1 MRAAWTPSP
10 ELLQRP
16 ALRSALLFLDFFLI
30 ILAYYQVKPASRSL
44 FLEYA
49 DAKDLPYLWMASATL
64 LLILMPLYER
74 LLKKYTRLN
83 IVLGT
88 CGAVLV
94 LLVLFRIL
102 LLRPDLPVAIGFYI
116 LVDVFSVV
124 LVEQFWSLTNS
135 VYRSSDGRRWY
146 GLIASGGLVGGLV
159 GGLAA
164 GWLVSATPLT
174 TADLLL
180 VSAGIIGL
188 MMWLTRRLARH
199 GFYDEAPA
207 AYVQEAYAAD
217 VWSAVRSSRYLAL
230 IAVMLLLSQI
240 CEPIVEYQFMHLV
253 EQNYTDK
260 DARTAF
266 LSSFLSLLSGLALL
280 TNLAV
285 TPLLLRHLG
294 IGAGVLAQPVLLGL
308 SALGFAFEPRLW
320 VAGAMKLCDR
330 ALAYSINRTAREL
343 LYVWVDA
350 ATIYRAKAWID
361 MVGYRG
367 FKIAGSLTILLL
379 TQWLPWKVSNAG
391 LSWAVVAM
399 CAGWIVAGV
408 YIVRRLLP
416 ELIVRA
422 QRGAA
427 PVHSNAAASRPED
440 SMPPALAM
448 APRRAQVPEDLVPP
462 ALAMARRRTV
472 VVAEDHEQLAL
483 LLRLVLEGWGFT
495 VIVATDGRTV
505 QQRVETQAPPDLALL
520 DIMLPH
526 VDGFELVDLIRARPE
541 WHDVPIIMLTGRTGE
556 REINR
561 ALAAGAN
568 DYMIKPFDLDELK
581 ARIWRLLPRDA
592 APVGA
597 ES

>member
-1 MRAAWTPSP
+1 MRTAPATGPRH
-10 ELLQRP
+10 RP
-16 ALRSALLFLDFFLI
+16 AVRSILLFLDFFLI

-49 DAKDLPYLWMASATL
+49 DAGHLPYLWTASAVL
-64 LLILMPLYER
+64 LLSLMPLYGR
-74 LLKKYTRLN
+74 LLKKYSRLD

-88 CGAVLV
+88 CGVVML

-102 LLRPDLPVAIGFYI
+102 LERPGLPTAIGFYL
-116 LVDVFSVV
+116 LVDIFSVV

-135 VYRSSDGRRWY
+135 VFRSADGRRWY

-164 GWLVSATPLT
+164 SGLVSATPLT
-174 TADLLL
+174 TEDLLL

-188 MMWLTRRLARH
+188 VMWLTLRLARH

-207 AYVQEAYAAD
+207 AQLRQADAVD
-217 VWSAVRSSRYLAL
+217 VWTTVRNSRYLTL

-253 EQNYTDK
+253 EQTYADR
-260 DARTAF
+260 DVRTAY
-266 LSSFLSLLSGLALL
+266 LSGFLSLLSGVALF

-285 TPLLLRHLG
+285 APLLLRG
-294 IGAGVLAQPVLLGL
+294 FGVGAGILAQPVLLGL
-308 SALGFAFEPRLW
+308 SAMGFAFEPRLGM
-320 VAGAMKLCDR
+320 AGVMKISDR

-367 FKIAGSLTILLL
+367 FKIAGSLIILLL
-379 TQWLPWKVSNAG
+379 TQWLPWQVGDAG

-399 CAGWIVAGV
+399 CTGWIVAGT
-408 YIVRRLLP
+408 YIMRRLLP

-422 QRGAA
+422 QRGGA
-427 PVHSNAAASRPED
+427 PV
-440 SMPPALAM
+440 LAGT
-448 APRRAQVPEDLVPP
+448 AVTGLSGAG
-462 ALAMARRRTV
+462 RTV
-472 VVAEDHEQLAL
+472 IVAEDHAPTAL
-483 LLRLVLEGWGFT
+483 LLQRTLERWGFA
-495 VIVATDGRTV
+495 VAVAADGLAMQERM
-505 QQRVETQAPPDLALL
+505 ETQAPPDLALL
-520 DIMLPH
+520 DVSLPY
-526 VDGFELVDLIRARPE
+526 VDGFALVSLVRAHPE
-541 WHDVPIIMLTGRTGE
+541 WRDVPLIMLTGETGE

-561 ALAAGAN
+561 ALSAGAD
-568 DYMIKPFDLDELK
+568 DYMIKPFRLAELE
-581 ARIWRLLPRDA
+581 ARIARLLPPTTASVATERA
-592 APVGA
+592 ARG
-597 ES
+597 

>member
-1 MRAAWTPSP
+1 MSAGLAAARKPLHRPSV
-10 ELLQRP
+10 
-16 ALRSALLFLDFFLI
+16 RSILLFLDFFLI

-49 DAKDLPYLWMASATL
+49 DARDLPYLWTASAL
-64 LLILMPLYER
+64 LLLALMPLYER

-102 LLRPDLPVAIGFYI
+102 LSRPGLPTAIGFYL
-116 LVDVFSVV
+116 LVDIFSVV

-135 VYRSSDGRRWY
+135 VFRSADGRRWY

-159 GGLAA
+159 GGFAA
-164 GWLVSATPLT
+164 GALVSARLLGTV
-174 TADLLL
+174 DLLL

-188 MMWLTRRLARH
+188 MMWLTLRLARH
-199 GFYDEAPA
+199 GFYDEAA
-207 AYVQEAYAAD
+207 AAD
-217 VWSAVRSSRYLAL
+217 VQRAGITDVWTTVRSNRYLTL

-253 EQNYTDK
+253 EQSYTDK
-260 DARTAF
+260 EVRTAY
-266 LSSFLSLLSGLALL
+266 LSGFLSLLSGVALL

-285 TPLLLRHLG
+285 TPLLLRTFG
-294 IGAGVLAQPVLLGL
+294 VGAGILAQPVLLGL
-308 SALGFAFEPRLW
+308 SSLGFAFDPRLGM
-320 VAGAMKLCDR
+320 AGAMKVADR

-367 FKIAGSLTILLL
+367 FKIAGSLIILLL
-379 TQWLPWKVSNAG
+379 TQWLPWQVGDAG

-399 CAGWIVAGV
+399 CAGWIVAGI

-422 QRGAA
+422 HRSGA
-427 PVHSNAAASRPED
+427 PVLAST
-440 SMPPALAM
+440 M
-448 APRRAQVPEDLVPP
+448 ATVQPGRG
-462 ALAMARRRTV
+462 RTV
-472 VVAEDHEQLAL
+472 IVAEDHASTAL
-483 LLRLVLEGWGFT
+483 LLRRTLERWGFT
-495 VIVATDGRTV
+495 VIVEVDGLAM
-505 QQRVETQAPPDLALL
+505 QGRVETQAPPDLALL
-520 DIMLPH
+520 DVSLPY
-526 VDGFELVDLIRARPE
+526 VDGFALVNLIRARPNWRE
-541 WHDVPIIMLTGRTGE
+541 VPIIMLTGETGE
-556 REINR
+556 REITR
-561 ALAAGAN
+561 ALAAGAD
-568 DYMIKPFDLDELK
+568 DYMIKPFRLAELE
-581 ARIWRLLPRDA
+581 ARIARVLPPA
-592 APVGA
+592 AAIPLRARAARG
-597 ES
+597 